1 MQTDFYNA
9 YKRHWEDADYLF
21 NDSRWANADHLYG
34 YAAECGLKCLMRQF
48 GMILDPATGSP
59 YPQDRLHINDLWHRY
74 EAYRAGFGAAAY
86 LLPRPNPF
94 VNWRISQR
102 YAKEYWLYEN
112 L

>member
-1 MQTDFYNA
+1 M
-9 YKRHWEDADYLF
+9 
-21 NDSRWANADHLYG
+21 
-34 YAAECGLKCLMRQF
+34 
-48 GMILDPATGSP
+48 
-59 YPQDRLHINDLWHRY
+59 QDRLHINDLWHRY